1 MALIFT
7 GITKIS
13 SYICRIFPYGPSTYN
28 LEELQWSHAI
38 KALFDLLNTY
48 YYVEG
53 SMIKIITDNIIV
65 INKQNI
71 NKSFAFWKIINS

>member
-1 MALIFT
+1 MDLVPI
-7 GITKIS
+7 IWKN
-13 SYICRIFPYGPSTYN
+13 YN
-28 LEELQWSHAI
+28 EVMR

-71 NKSFAFWKIINS
+71 NKSFAF